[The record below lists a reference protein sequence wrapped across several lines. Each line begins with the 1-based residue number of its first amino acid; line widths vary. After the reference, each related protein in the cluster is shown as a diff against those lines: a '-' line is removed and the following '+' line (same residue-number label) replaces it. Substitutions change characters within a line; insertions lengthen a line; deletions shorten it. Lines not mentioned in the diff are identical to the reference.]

1 MAKNENT
8 TNQRSSRPSGRPHS
22 SRPKTD
28 KTKSKR
34 PHASRP
40 PSAGIPKGPRRD
52 RSDDRRDSNSAP
64 KPAIAYGS
72 GFDTRK
78 IAVSIIH
85 DVVVRGR
92 SFDAAVARE
101 FSSPVGQALEGRDRA
116 LAHLIAV
123 TVLRRHGDLAAVLN
137 TFLGKPLSDDKGK
150 VWPIL
155 LSGAAQLLILE
166 VQPHAAISLSV
177 DVARTD
183 QSAERFAKL
192 VNAILRRT
200 SETGAEILASL
211 TGAARNVPDWMLQSW
226 VRAYGE
232 AAAEGIAAASIVE
245 PALDITVAQNESE
258 WAEKLSGIVLPTG
271 SVRANVS
278 GRIEELPGFQDGAWW
293 VQDTAASLPAKLF
306 GDVQGKR
313 VADLCAAPGGKT
325 LQLAARGAE
334 VVAVDISLT
343 RLDRLKENL
352 ARTKLSATGIS
363 ADIFDWM
370 PDAKF
375 DGVLL
380 DAPCT
385 STGTIR
391 RHPDILH
398 VKRENDIPALAKL
411 QAGLLRRAADFVAP
425 GGTLIF
431 CTCSLQAEE
440 GGAQIEK
447 FLERRPEF
455 VRKPIKAGEA
465 GIQEDWIT
473 ADGDLR
479 TLPHLFPAQT
489 PELSGIDGFFA
500 ARLVRQPRSS

>member
-1 MAKNENT
+1 M
-8 TNQRSSRPSGRPHS
+8 
-22 SRPKTD
+22 
-28 KTKSKR
+28 
-34 PHASRP
+34 
-40 PSAGIPKGPRRD
+40 
-52 RSDDRRDSNSAP
+52 
-64 KPAIAYGS
+64 
-72 GFDTRK
+72 
-78 IAVSIIH
+78 
-85 DVVVRGR
+85 VRGR
-92 SFDAAVARE
+92 AFDSVVARE
-101 FSSPVGQALEGRDRA
+101 FSSPSGQALEGRDRA
-116 LAHLIAV
+116 LARLIAV

-150 VWPIL
+150 IWPIL

-183 QSAERFAKL
+183 HSAERFAKL

-200 SETGAEILASL
+200 SETGGEILASL

-226 VRAYGE
+226 ISEYGE
-232 AAAEGIAAASIVE
+232 EAADDIAAASIVE
-245 PALDITVAQNESE
+245 PALDFSVKENEAE
-258 WAEKLSGIVLPTG
+258 WAEKLGGVILPTG
-271 SVRANVS
+271 SVRAKIS
-278 GRIEELPGFQDGAWW
+278 GRIEDLSGFEDGAWW
-293 VQDTAASLPAKLF
+293 VQDAAAALPAKLF

-313 VADLCAAPGGKT
+313 IADLCAAPGGKT
-325 LQLAARGAE
+325 LQLAARGAD

-352 ARTKLSATGIS
+352 TRTKLSATSIS

-370 PDAKF
+370 PDEQF

-380 DAPCT
+380 DAPCS

-398 VKRENDIPALAKL
+398 LKRDSDLPVLAKL
-411 QAGLLRRAADFVAP
+411 QAGLLRRAADFIAP

-431 CTCSLQAEE
+431 CTCSLQPEE
-440 GGAQIEK
+440 GAIQITK

-455 VRKPIKAGEA
+455 SRKPISPGEA
-465 GIQEDWIT
+465 GIPANWISG
-473 ADGDLR
+473 DGDLR
-479 TLPHLFPAQT
+479 TLPHLFPAET
-489 PELSGIDGFFA
+489 AELSGIDGFFA